1 MNAYENNILLKIK
14 IKTKAATSLKG
25 FVKISNTKSLF
36 SVEIYQQQQQKK
48 GITSIHD
55 LILYFDILQRL

>member
-14 IKTKAATSLKG
+14 IKTNAATSLKG

-36 SVEIYQQQQQKK
+36 SVEIYQQ
-48 GITSIHD
+48 
-55 LILYFDILQRL
+55 

>member
-36 SVEIYQQQQQKK
+36 SVEIYQQQQKK